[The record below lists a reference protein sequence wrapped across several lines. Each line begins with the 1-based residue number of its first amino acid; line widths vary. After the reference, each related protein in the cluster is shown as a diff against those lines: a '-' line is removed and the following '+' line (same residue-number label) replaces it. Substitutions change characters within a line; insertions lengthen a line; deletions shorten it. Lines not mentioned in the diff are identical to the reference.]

1 MRYKFVINV
10 ECLLGILNFDID
22 TEYTIFYMG
31 DVATC
36 SHLILHILFTV
47 SMSEW
52 RSPSVY
58 TQARSQRKHGHSW
71 A

>member
-31 DVATC
+31 EALGELVAT
-36 SHLILHILFTV
+36 
-47 SMSEW
+47 
-52 RSPSVY
+52 
-58 TQARSQRKHGHSW
+58 
-71 A
+71 